1 MNLTRER
8 MTGREFVETVNPP
21 IIRHGFV
28 VMCGN
33 EPLSLANE
41 LNMKIPGYEPKFPRG
56 DFYYD

>member
-8 MTGREFVETVNPP
+8 MTDRE
-21 IIRHGFV
+21 FV

-41 LNMKIPGYEPKFPRG
+41 LNVKISGYEPKFLRG
-56 DFYYD
+56 DFYYA